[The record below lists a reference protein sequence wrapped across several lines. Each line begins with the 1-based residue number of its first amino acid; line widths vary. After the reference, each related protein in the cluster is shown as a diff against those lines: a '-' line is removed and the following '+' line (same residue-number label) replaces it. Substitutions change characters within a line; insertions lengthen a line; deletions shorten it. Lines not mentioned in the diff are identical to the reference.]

1 MSRIIKSGQTVYQDL
16 EVAVYGETFEST
28 EEEDGPAAQEESY
41 TLISEEKRHILEH
54 ARNQARESMAEILS
68 DAYAQRDKIV
78 NTAEKEAVRIREQ
91 GHEQGLEEALSSVED
106 LTVRLRQEIGEAY
119 ERMENQLEDIRSQIV
134 ELSLDIAGKIL
145 EKRIEEDSGEMAE
158 LVKKAIQSERDKK
171 KIDIHISA
179 KALELAE
186 ALHVVVVDGDGGSDL
201 TLALGHVHVADVEL
215 LDRHAA
221 LDELERVLRRVEH
234 DEDLLGRGGLVDHV
248 DGLLDGEEAGLNTG
262 RSSHLHEV
270 LAHGV
275 RGDLVVGNEDEV
287 GTQGGV
293 PLGGNLTVDQ
303 SIVDTGEKDIGLCH
317 CDPSFRIRVLAFTT

>member
-16 EVAVYGETFEST
+16 EVAVYGETFESA

-186 ALHVVVVDGDGGSDL
+186 AL
-201 TLALGHVHVADVEL
+201 EK
-215 LDRHAA
+215 
-221 LDELERVLRRVEH
+221 ELEPLQEKY
-234 DEDLLGRGGLVDHV
+234 GG
-248 DGLLDGEEAGLNTG
+248 T
-262 RSSHLHEV
+262 
-270 LAHGV
+270 
-275 RGDLVVGNEDEV
+275 
-287 GTQGGV
+287 
-293 PLGGNLTVDQ
+293 
-303 SIVDTGEKDIGLCH
+303 
-317 CDPSFRIRVLAFTT
+317 IRVKKEECPPDRVRIETSDGILDASVFRQLEQLKCQLASLEGQI

>member
-16 EVAVYGETFEST
+16 EVAVYGETFESA

-78 NTAEKEAVRIREQ
+78 NTAEKEAVRIREQAREQ

-158 LVKKAIQSERDKK
+158 LVKKATYFRKSPGACGSPGKGTGTPSGKIRRDHKSEKRRM
-171 KIDIHISA
+171 SA
-179 KALELAE
+179 
-186 ALHVVVVDGDGGSDL
+186 GQG
-201 TLALGHVHVADVEL
+201 T
-215 LDRHAA
+215 DR
-221 LDELERVLRRVEH
+221 
-234 DEDLLGRGGLVDHV
+234 
-248 DGLLDGEEAGLNTG
+248 N
-262 RSSHLHEV
+262 
-270 LAHGV
+270 
-275 RGDLVVGNEDEV
+275 
-287 GTQGGV
+287 Q
-293 PLGGNLTVDQ
+293 
-303 SIVDTGEKDIGLCH
+303 
-317 CDPSFRIRVLAFTT
+317 

>member
-16 EVAVYGETFEST
+16 EVAVYGETFESA
-28 EEEDGPAAQEESY
+28 EEEDGPAAQEDSY

-91 GHEQGLEEALSSVED
+91 AREQGHEQGLEEALSSVED
-106 LTVRLRQEIGEAY
+106 LTVHLRQEIGEAY

-179 KALELAE
+179 KALEPLQE
-186 ALHVVVVDGDGGSDL
+186 KYGG
-201 TLALGHVHVADVEL
+201 T
-215 LDRHAA
+215 
-221 LDELERVLRRVEH
+221 
-234 DEDLLGRGGLVDHV
+234 
-248 DGLLDGEEAGLNTG
+248 
-262 RSSHLHEV
+262 
-270 LAHGV
+270 
-275 RGDLVVGNEDEV
+275 
-287 GTQGGV
+287 
-293 PLGGNLTVDQ
+293 
-303 SIVDTGEKDIGLCH
+303 
-317 CDPSFRIRVLAFTT
+317 IRVKKEECPPDRVRIETSDGILDASVFRQLEQLKCQLASLEGQI

>member
-16 EVAVYGETFEST
+16 EVAVYGETFESA

-78 NTAEKEAVRIREQ
+78 NTAEKEAVRIREQAREQ

-158 LVKKAIQSERDKK
+158 LVKRPFSLNGIKRR
-171 KIDIHISA
+171 
-179 KALELAE
+179 
-186 ALHVVVVDGDGGSDL
+186 L
-201 TLALGHVHVADVEL
+201 TYIFPQKPWS
-215 LDRHAA
+215 
-221 LDELERVLRRVEH
+221 LRKPWKRNWNPF
-234 DEDLLGRGGLVDHV
+234 RK
-248 DGLLDGEEAGLNTG
+248 NTEG
-262 RSSHLHEV
+262 
-270 LAHGV
+270 
-275 RGDLVVGNEDEV
+275 
-287 GTQGGV
+287 
-293 PLGGNLTVDQ
+293 P
-303 SIVDTGEKDIGLCH
+303 
-317 CDPSFRIRVLAFTT
+317 

>member
-1 MSRIIKSGQTVYQDL
+1 LSRIIKSGQTVYQDL
-16 EVAVYGETFEST
+16 EVAVYGETFESA

-78 NTAEKEAVRIREQ
+78 NTAEKEAVRIREQAREQ

-158 LVKKAIQSERDKK
+158 LVKKAIQFERDKK

-186 ALHVVVVDGDGGSDL
+186 AL
-201 TLALGHVHVADVEL
+201 EK
-215 LDRHAA
+215 
-221 LDELERVLRRVEH
+221 ELEPLQEKY
-234 DEDLLGRGGLVDHV
+234 GG
-248 DGLLDGEEAGLNTG
+248 T
-262 RSSHLHEV
+262 
-270 LAHGV
+270 
-275 RGDLVVGNEDEV
+275 
-287 GTQGGV
+287 
-293 PLGGNLTVDQ
+293 
-303 SIVDTGEKDIGLCH
+303 
-317 CDPSFRIRVLAFTT
+317 IRVKKEECPPDRVRIETSDGILDASVFRQLEQLKCQLASLEGQI

>member
-1 MSRIIKSGQTVYQDL
+1 MKASETTPLSEHQGPYWGQFGGRYV
-16 EVAVYGETFEST
+16 
-28 EEEDGPAAQEESY
+28 P
-41 TLISEEKRHILEH
+41 
-54 ARNQARESMAEILS
+54 
-68 DAYAQRDKIV
+68 
-78 NTAEKEAVRIREQ
+78 
-91 GHEQGLEEALSSVED
+91 EALI
-106 LTVRLRQEIGEAY
+106 T
-119 ERMENQLEDIRSQIV
+119 
-134 ELSLDIAGKIL
+134 
-145 EKRIEEDSGEMAE
+145 
-158 LVKKAIQSERDKK
+158 
-171 KIDIHISA
+171 
-179 KALELAE
+179 
-186 ALHVVVVDGDGGSDL
+186 
-201 TLALGHVHVADVEL
+201 
-215 LDRHAA
+215 A

-262 RSSHLHEV
+262 GSSHLHEV

>member
-16 EVAVYGETFEST
+16 EVAVYGETFESA

-78 NTAEKEAVRIREQ
+78 NTAEKEAVRIREQAREQ

-179 KALELAE
+179 KALEK
-186 ALHVVVVDGDGGSDL
+186 
-201 TLALGHVHVADVEL
+201 
-215 LDRHAA
+215 
-221 LDELERVLRRVEH
+221 ELEPLQEKY
-234 DEDLLGRGGLVDHV
+234 GG
-248 DGLLDGEEAGLNTG
+248 T
-262 RSSHLHEV
+262 
-270 LAHGV
+270 
-275 RGDLVVGNEDEV
+275 
-287 GTQGGV
+287 
-293 PLGGNLTVDQ
+293 
-303 SIVDTGEKDIGLCH
+303 
-317 CDPSFRIRVLAFTT
+317 IRVKKEECPPDRVRIETSDGILDASVFRQLEQLKCQLASLEGQI

>member
-16 EVAVYGETFEST
+16 EVAVYGETFDSA
-28 EEEDGPAAQEESY
+28 EEDWPEAQEESY

-91 GHEQGLEEALSSVED
+91 AREQGHEQGLEEALSSVED
-106 LTVRLRQEIGEAY
+106 LTVRLRQEVGEAY

-186 ALHVVVVDGDGGSDL
+186 AL
-201 TLALGHVHVADVEL
+201 EK
-215 LDRHAA
+215 
-221 LDELERVLRRVEH
+221 ELEPLQEKY
-234 DEDLLGRGGLVDHV
+234 GG
-248 DGLLDGEEAGLNTG
+248 T
-262 RSSHLHEV
+262 
-270 LAHGV
+270 
-275 RGDLVVGNEDEV
+275 
-287 GTQGGV
+287 
-293 PLGGNLTVDQ
+293 
-303 SIVDTGEKDIGLCH
+303 
-317 CDPSFRIRVLAFTT
+317 IRVRKEECPPDRVRIETSDGILDASVFRQLEQLKCQLASLEGQI